1 MHCGRTDHAAPGPS
15 DVLRRVSS
23 FRMREISMRNKISSM
38 ARTFISENVIA
49 PAIRSCGPHKAR
61 KAFAVFAFPLRS
73 LRQNIPHPFFQRNV
87 RKEFQRKGRKAFA
100 FFVAKI
106 AYFVSESR
114 NL

>member
-73 LRQNIPHPFFQRNV
+73 LRQNIPHPFPNAKFAKNSDAKDAKPLR
-87 RKEFQRKGRKAFA
+87 FFA

-106 AYFVSESR
+106 AMFR
-114 NL
+114 CRI